1 MAMTFSLTTA
11 RSRLG
16 ELVNRAVYGQEPV
29 IITEHGREV
38 AAIISME
45 ELTALRA
52 ATDAADLRL
61 AQRVAASHDP
71 GVPHDAVMAAMDA
84 LDAADHATPDEAER
98 ILAPHA
104 DLLHRAAQAEHL
116 LGDHQRPTPSSGHTP
131 LWPD

>member
-1 MAMTFSLTTA
+1 MAITFSLTTA

-45 ELTALRA
+45 ELAALRA

-61 AQRVAASHDP
+61 AQRVAASRDP

-98 ILAPHA
+98 ILASHV

-116 LGDHQRPTPSSGHTP
+116 LGDHP
-131 LWPD
+131 